1 MANLENLDWKNLGFS
16 YIKTDFRF
24 IATYKNGSWSQGE
37 LVSDNVLQLSE
48 GSPVLHYGQAC
59 FEGLKAYRSQKG
71 KALLFR
77 PLENAKRLQT
87 SCERLLMPKV
97 SEELF
102 LRACAEVVKANQKW
116 LAPYKSGASLY
127 LRPFVIGVG
136 DNLGVKPAS
145 EYLFIVFC
153 APVGAYFKGGI
164 EKGGARFIT
173 TIFDRAA
180 PKGTGGVKV
189 GGNYA
194 ASLLAHKMATDQ
206 GYDDCIYLDP
216 ATHTKIEE
224 VGAANFFGITHD
236 SAFITPHSPSILP
249 SITKKS
255 LMVLAK
261 EYLNL
266 KVEER
271 EILMDE
277 LDAFKEAGAC
287 GTAAIITPIK
297 EIAHNNKSYFFEAP
311 GHITK
316 QLYDLLLSIQQGEQE
331 APKDWIFEVG

>member
-1 MANLENLDWKNLGFS
+1 MADLENLDWKNLGFS

-24 IATYKNGSWSQGE
+24 IATYKNGSWSQGG
-37 LVSDNVLQLSE
+37 LVSENALQLSE

-102 LRACAEVVKANQKW
+102 LKACAEVIKANQKW

-164 EKGGARFIT
+164 EKG
-173 TIFDRAA
+173 
-180 PKGTGGVKV
+180 
-189 GGNYA
+189 
-194 ASLLAHKMATDQ
+194 
-206 GYDDCIYLDP
+206 
-216 ATHTKIEE
+216 
-224 VGAANFFGITHD
+224 
-236 SAFITPHSPSILP
+236 
-249 SITKKS
+249 
-255 LMVLAK
+255 
-261 EYLNL
+261 
-266 KVEER
+266 
-271 EILMDE
+271 
-277 LDAFKEAGAC
+277 
-287 GTAAIITPIK
+287 
-297 EIAHNNKSYFFEAP
+297 
-311 GHITK
+311 
-316 QLYDLLLSIQQGEQE
+316 
-331 APKDWIFEVG
+331 

>member
-1 MANLENLDWKNLGFS
+1 MADLENLDWKNLGFS

-24 IATYKNGSWSQGE
+24 IATYQNGSWSQGG
-37 LVSDNVLQLSE
+37 LVSENALQLSE

-59 FEGLKAYRSQKG
+59 FEGLKAYRSQEG

-153 APVGAYFKGGI
+153 VPVGAYFKGGI

-173 TIFDRAA
+173 TAFDRAA

-194 ASLLAHKMATDQ
+194 ASLLAHKMATEQ

-216 ATHTKIEE
+216 TTHTKIEE
-224 VGAANFFGITHD
+224 VGRRIFLASRMIVPL
-236 SAFITPHSPSILP
+236 SPRIRQAFCQALP
-249 SITKKS
+249 EK
-255 LMVLAK
+255 A
-261 EYLNL
+261 
-266 KVEER
+266 
-271 EILMDE
+271 
-277 LDAFKEAGAC
+277 
-287 GTAAIITPIK
+287 
-297 EIAHNNKSYFFEAP
+297 
-311 GHITK
+311 
-316 QLYDLLLSIQQGEQE
+316 
-331 APKDWIFEVG
+331 